1 MNKKTNCPNCGAV
14 IEHRYNHNCPY
25 CNTFID
31 YRVERTE
38 EINPRYLQNV
48 KLIRFERIPLDYKF
62 MMVFE
67 GDYIKWQEA
76 IEYGKGNTTIILSS
90 DDIKP
95 KKIRYAIQ
103 IDYKELREIQN
114 NTFEFLDN
122 ILPFEID
129 KRQFIEA
136 MWEFNIGNLKI

>member
-1 MNKKTNCPNCGAV
+1 MNDITNCPNCGAP
-14 IEHRYNHNCPY
+14 IKHKYNHKCPY
-25 CNTFID
+25 CNTFFD
-31 YRVERTE
+31 YRVKKTE

-48 KLIRFERIPLDYKF
+48 KLIRFERVPTTLKF
-62 MMVFE
+62 VLVFE

-76 IEYGKGNTTIILSS
+76 IEYGDGNKTIVLSS
-90 DDIKP
+90 DDIIP

-103 IDYKELREIQN
+103 ISDKDLMNMREGN
-114 NTFEFLDN
+114 LEFIYN

-136 MWEFNIGNLKI
+136 IFEFNRGW